1 MRGIKG
7 LIAVMVA
14 VILALL
20 LFPNQSFAQTQ
31 AEEITKIFSEEQT
44 VITATKREQKISES
58 PSAISVITA
67 EDLADLGVT
76 KLSEAFLMTPGVQFG
91 YVTSAW
97 QAAGGIRG
105 FNRLPANKIMAL
117 INGMPQTYEVNQTP
131 NFTTLPIALEE
142 IERVEVLRGPGS
154 SLYGPNAMFGVIN
167 IITKKPEDTKGN
179 LVSLRAGEDGLF
191 YTTYMHS
198 GSIIDNK
205 LAYRFT
211 VNYDTRD
218 NFGYLATTRDP
229 ADRSTRFNTS
239 LGYAVDDNSRLDIFG
254 SYVDEGR
261 IYTLTAFPN
270 FFKDEYVYYGNIRY
284 TSKDPNISI
293 RVYTD
298 YNYFWDTGWSL
309 GQRAFNYKMGTNGVD
324 FQHIWEPLE
333 NDTFVWGTN
342 FTQVLA
348 EGPSLGGKRRHDM
361 SGVFIDNTYKLREN
375 FSINTG
381 LRYDHH
387 PNTGDNITHRLA
399 FLYTPAE
406 NQHLRFTWGS
416 SFRNPDFFESYG
428 YYDLQAYPGLSPLDL
443 GSLIRLKYS
452 GNEAL
457 KAEKAE
463 TFEVGYMGK
472 VGKKLDVEVNVF
484 YTKLMDYID
493 NATTFSFPDLAS
505 TAVNY
510 DNLYQFG
517 TETQLSYPFCGWLSG
532 VLSYTYLEQWGET
545 PGASSNFLAQTP
557 QHMFNAM
564 LKSKFK
570 NGITANLSLHY
581 RGTTEWLRSGSFT
594 ITGDPSGRVTTIG
607 GKTQDY
613 VIANL
618 NLGYKFKFMNN
629 DTELRLA
636 VFDLFDKEF
645 DDYPV
650 DTYSVGRRVSAT
662 LTYKF

>member
-1 MRGIKG
+1 MRGVKG
-7 LIAVMVA
+7 LLAVMVA
-14 VILALL
+14 IILALL

-31 AEEITKIFSEEQT
+31 AEEITQIFSEEQT

-76 KLSEAFLMTPGVQFG
+76 KLTEAFLMTPGVQFG

-117 INGMPQTYEVNQTP
+117 INGIPQTYEVNQTP
-131 NFTTLPIALEE
+131 NLTTLPIALEE

-154 SLYGPNAMFGVIN
+154 SLYGPNAIFGVIN
-167 IITKKPEDTKGN
+167 VITKKPEDTKGN
-179 LVSLRAGEDGLF
+179 LVSVRVGEDNLL

-211 VNYDTRD
+211 VNHDIRD

-229 ADRSTRFNTS
+229 ADRNTKFNTS
-239 LGYAVDDNSRLDIFG
+239 VGYNIDDNSRLDLFG
-254 SYVDEGR
+254 SYVDEDR
-261 IYTLTAFPN
+261 VYTLTAFPN
-270 FFKDEYVYYGNIRY
+270 FFKDAYVYYGNIRY
-284 TSKDPNISI
+284 SSKEPNISI
-293 RVYTD
+293 RAYTD
-298 YNYFWDTGWSL
+298 YNNFWDSGWSL
-309 GQRAFNYKMGTNGVD
+309 GEQLFRYKMGTNGVD
-324 FQHIWEPLE
+324 FQHIWEPIQ

-342 FTQVLA
+342 FTQVWA
-348 EGPSLGGKRRHDM
+348 EGPSLGGKHRHDM
-361 SGVFIDNTYKLREN
+361 SGIFIDNTYKLSKN

-399 FLYTPAE
+399 LLYTLAE

-416 SFRNPDFFESYG
+416 SFRNPDFFETYG
-428 YYDLQAYPGLSPLDL
+428 TYALPIIPGNPYSPMLT
-443 GSLIRLKYS
+443 YS
-452 GNEAL
+452 GNQAL
-457 KAEKAE
+457 KAEKAQ

-472 VGKKLDVEVNVF
+472 IGKKLDVETNVF

-493 NATTFSFPDLAS
+493 SVTIGFDSDAANF
-505 TAVNY
+505 

-517 TETQLSYPFCGWLSG
+517 TETQVSYPFCNWLSAA
-532 VLSYTYLEQWGET
+532 LTYTHLEQWDET
-545 PGASSNFLAQTP
+545 PGVSSDFLAQTP
-557 QHMFNAM
+557 QNMFSAM

-570 NGITANLSLHY
+570 NGITVNVSLLY
-581 RGTTEWLRSGSFT
+581 RGDTEWLPSTFP
-594 ITGDPSGRVTTIG
+594 IYGDPSGRVTTIG
-607 GKTQDY
+607 GKAKDY
-613 VIANL
+613 LITNL

-629 DTELRLA
+629 DTEFRLA

-650 DTYSVGRRVSAT
+650 DTYSVGRRVTAT